1 MDFARSLTLFLFF
14 FSVHFF
20 CGFARSLSLFSLSH
34 AQSRALGVVGACFRG
49 ADVWASI
56 IVDGLHSDFESVK
69 LAKQIKGD
77 KLFLITDAVTGDQ
90 VRYARGVSDERRA
103 QY

>member
-1 MDFARSLTLFLFF
+1 
-14 FSVHFF
+14 
-20 CGFARSLSLFSLSH
+20 
-34 AQSRALGVVGACFRG
+34 VVGACFRG

-90 VRYARGVSDERRA
+90 SGPYKFARDAASGKYLTEVICKIFTVFFLTPYNVEKIELLQSL
-103 QY
+103 